1 MNKFME
7 IIHLF
12 FEKLN
17 IDHWS
22 IDEHRSIIKF
32 KKFTESGI
40 GLFSIFDF
48 DSIYCFVLRMFVF
61 FRNLCG
67 HLVTVWLNIDLPTD
81 HCIFFHLILKI
92 TFTSVTYRIKAQWK
106 SMAIGTYTLI
116 YNVHLPIAFYNI
128 HQSQTTDQRRYKSRC
143 QKIPV

>member
-1 MNKFME
+1 ME

-48 DSIYCFVLRMFVF
+48 DSIYCFVLEDVRLFQESL
-61 FRNLCG
+61 RTPC
-67 HLVTVWLNIDLPTD
+67 
-81 HCIFFHLILKI
+81 HCLTKHWFTYWPLYLLSLILKI